1 MLDKIN
7 ADIKEAMKAKDKEKL
22 QCLRYVKSMLTENAT
37 SKKPVPEM
45 EVVIKHHKKLKDAL
59 DMYPDGHAMKEQAE
73 KEIVIVEEYL
83 PKQMTEEEVGNLI
96 DQIISTLDSPNMG
109 GVMKEL
115 SPQIKGKF
123 DGKKA
128 SQLVMTKLK

>member
-7 ADIKEAMKAKDKEKL
+7 ADIKEAMRAKDKEKL

-83 PKQMTEEEVGNLI
+83 PKQMTDEEVGNLI
-96 DQIISTLDSPNMG
+96 DQIISNLESPNMG

>member
-83 PKQMTEEEVGNLI
+83 PKQMTDEEVGNLI
-96 DQIISTLDSPNMG
+96 DQIISNLESPNMG